1 MKLLLY
7 LSMKLIMNAGGIV
20 SSHYSRQS
28 PLLASYGCLV
38 ETNITVF
45 IPKIS
50 YKNDADFFFQLFSG
64 IEDACNT
71 IFYFAHNLRDIV
83 KWEGRVSDS
92 IEGQRHRT

>member
-1 MKLLLY
+1 MP
-7 LSMKLIMNAGGIV
+7 MMMM
-20 SSHYSRQS
+20 Q
-28 PLLASYGCLV
+28 
-38 ETNITVF
+38 
-45 IPKIS
+45 
-50 YKNDADFFFQLFSG
+50 NDADFFFQLFSG